1 MPVHSINGHNIFVD
15 RFGSGV
21 PVLAI
26 HGLGGSSN
34 FWWPLHA
41 ALPDGLEIIAPDMPS
56 SGRSDNDPALSIRS
70 LARDML
76 LLMDALE
83 LKQAHLLGHSMGTI
97 VCQYMATKAP
107 DRILSLALLGP
118 LAEPPEPARPN
129 IAGRAELARTQGM
142 QPISDAIIGAALA
155 DRTKSEKPV
164 TTAFVRELVAAQ
176 DAEGYALSCLALAE
190 AQAADVSGL
199 GCPTM
204 LITGDED
211 KVAPPANVEA
221 LGTCFGPSVSPI
233 VLKDCGHWTLLEQ
246 PQTTIDH
253 LKSFYG
259 V

>member
-1 MPVHSINGHNIFVD
+1 MPIHSINGREVFFD
-15 RFGSGV
+15 RFGEGV
-21 PVLAI
+21 PILAI

-41 ALPDGLEIIAPDMPS
+41 ALPDALDIAAPDMPS
-56 SGRSDNDPALSIRS
+56 SARSANDPALSISS
-70 LARDML
+70 LANDML

-83 LKQAHLLGHSMGTI
+83 LEQAHLLGHSMGTI
-97 VCQYMATKAP
+97 VCQHMATKAP
-107 DRILSLALLGP
+107 ERVLSLALLGP

-155 DRTKSEKPV
+155 DKTKAEKPV

-176 DAEGYALSCLALAE
+176 DAEGYALSCIALAE

-199 GCPTM
+199 TCPTM

-221 LGTCFGPSVSPI
+221 LGTSFGSPVSPI

-246 PQTTIDH
+246 PHATIDH